1 MAWLIVTGAFEKSIG
16 VPRCSLL
23 PGAAEAAMV
32 PVAITSRVPTTNPRF
47 EFIQYSFRLLSS
59 D

>member
-1 MAWLIVTGAFEKSIG
+1 
-16 VPRCSLL
+16 L

-32 PVAITSRVPTTNPRF
+32 AVAITSRVPTINPRF